1 MRITKTLRV
10 DQENIKRFLAA
21 LGGASVE
28 LGRSKRARPSFFI
41 SAHEFIRGYIE
52 ESFFKKEGLLIKALE
67 DGGFAPGEGPL
78 KLMRTDQKKSRE
90 AAELMIKASRQWQ
103 AGDENSRTE
112 VGWAASEY
120 TSTLRQH
127 LDRLKNLIFPL
138 LEQTISEEDEH
149 RIAEGIAN
157 VVLEGTMKNEAE
169 KYVKIIETLE
179 EEFSDWK

>member
-1 MRITKTLRV
+1 
-10 DQENIKRFLAA
+10 
-21 LGGASVE
+21 
-28 LGRSKRARPSFFI
+28 
-41 SAHEFIRGYIE
+41 
-52 ESFFKKEGLLIKALE
+52 
-67 DGGFAPGEGPL
+67 
-78 KLMRTDQKKSRE
+78 
-90 AAELMIKASRQWQ
+90 
-103 AGDENSRTE
+103 

-157 VVLEGTMKNEAE
+157 VVLEGTTKNEAE

-179 EEFSDWK
+179 EELSDWK